1 MKVQITK
8 IKFDL
13 DSTDIEQQPNL
24 QESLQEEYVGKVLNL
39 DMSHY
44 GTGGWDDEDVEEQLT
59 EEITCHTGLLI
70 NYVNYNYLDEN
81 L

>member
-24 QESLQEEYVGKVLNL
+24 QESLQEEYVGLIYDL

-44 GTGGWDDEDVEEQLT
+44 GTGGWDDEDVGDELV
-59 EEITCHTGLLI
+59 EEITSQSGWCIRSIDFHYILS
-70 NYVNYNYLDEN
+70 
-81 L
+81 